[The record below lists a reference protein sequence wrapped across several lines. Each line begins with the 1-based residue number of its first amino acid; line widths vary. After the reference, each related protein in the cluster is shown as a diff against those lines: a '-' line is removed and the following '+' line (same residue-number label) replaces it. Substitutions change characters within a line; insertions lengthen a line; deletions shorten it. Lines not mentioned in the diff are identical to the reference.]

1 MESDK
6 FVVEKYKKLMG
17 YDNRGEVFDADH
29 FVFRKINDDYLD
41 SALDIYF
48 SYKNNNFE
56 KLGIVN
62 TQLAKEYGQN
72 FLKHEKHII
81 SYPYE
86 WPVDMFKKAALFQ
99 LDLFIELD
107 KYGFTLK
114 DAIPANIV
122 FNNTKPVFVDFLS
135 ILKKDS
141 LIKEEWLFEGNNK
154 VDGDLRFLVF
164 EKMFFPFYFIPLFLM
179 KRNKIKEF
187 RDMLFNRACNALGSS
202 APDFKDLLGGN
213 DVREKITN
221 ILDIFTYQF
230 NAYKHRKQGFV
241 SFCKFL
247 KDYVQNLDMGYSN
260 SDYTSYYVSK
270 KEDFDFLDSSDWKAK
285 QKSVYS
291 VIKFDQ
297 PDTVLDLGANT
308 GWFSELACRN
318 GASVIATDI
327 DEASV
332 NFLYKYAKSKKL
344 NILPLVL
351 SFQDLLKSKQG
362 IALEE
367 LGPSV
372 GNQEKLFMEPVK
384 RIKSDLV
391 LSLAL
396 VHHLVLG
403 QGLSIENVFKI
414 LSQVTK
420 KALVLEYVGWDDEL
434 IKKESTFFKNLNKF
448 TKETY
453 NLNLFIKEGK
463 KQFKSVE
470 LLESHPAT
478 RTLLVFRR

>member
-1 MESDK
+1 M
-6 FVVEKYKKLMG
+6 VEKYKKLRG
-17 YDNRGEVFDADH
+17 YDNRGQVFDADR
-29 FVFRKINDDYLD
+29 FIFRKINKDYLD
-41 SALDIYF
+41 LALDIF
-48 SYKNNNFE
+48 ASYKKNNFV
-56 KLGIVN
+56 KLGIVD
-62 TQLAKEYGQN
+62 TQLAEEYGKE

-86 WPVDMFKKAALFQ
+86 WSVDMFKKAALLQ

-122 FNNTKPVFVDFLS
+122 YKNTKPIFVDFLS

-141 LIKEEWLFEGNNK
+141 LIKEEWLFENSK
-154 VDGDLRFLVF
+154 TVKEDLRFLVF
-164 EKMFFPFYFIPLFLM
+164 EKMFFPFFFIPLFLI
-179 KRNKIKEF
+179 KRKKIKQARE
-187 RDMLFNRACNALGSS
+187 MLFNRACNVLGSS
-202 APDFKDLLGGN
+202 APNFNDLLFANG
-213 DVREKITN
+213 VREKITN
-221 ILDIFTYQF
+221 AFEAFVYRFNTYRH
-230 NAYKHRKQGFV
+230 KKQGFV
-241 SFCKFL
+241 NFCKFL
-247 KDYVQNLDMGYSN
+247 KDYIKKLDMGYSD

-270 KEDFDFLDSSDWKAK
+270 KEDFDFSDSSDWKEK

-291 VIKFDQ
+291 VIKFDK

-332 NFLYKYAKSKKL
+332 NFLYKYADTNNL

-362 IALEE
+362 IS
-367 LGPSV
+367 LGPLDN
-372 GNQEKLFMEPVK
+372 NQEKLFMEPIK

-391 LSLAL
+391 LALAL

-403 QGLSIENVFKI
+403 QGLSIEYILKV
-414 LSQVTK
+414 LSQITK
-420 KALVLEYVGWDDEL
+420 KTLVLEYVGWDDKL
-434 IKKESTFFKNLNKF
+434 IKNEPSFFANLNKF
-448 TKETY
+448 TRDTY
-453 NLNLFIKEGK
+453 NLDLFVREGK
-463 KQFKSVE
+463 KYFKSIE
-470 LLESHPAT
+470 LLESHPKS
-478 RTLLVFRR
+478 RTILVFRR

>member
-1 MESDK
+1 M
-6 FVVEKYKKLMG
+6 VEKYKKLRG
-17 YDNRGEVFDADH
+17 YDNRGQVFDAID
-29 FVFRKINDDYLD
+29 FVYRKVNKDYLD
-41 SALDIYF
+41 SALDIF
-48 SYKNNNFE
+48 SVYNKKNF
-56 KLGIVN
+56 KSLGIVD
-62 TQLAKEYGQN
+62 TKLAPEYGKD

-86 WPVDMFKKAALFQ
+86 WSVDMFKDAALLQ

-114 DAIPANIV
+114 DAVPANIV
-122 FNNTKPVFVDFLS
+122 FKHTKPIFVDFLS

-141 LIKEEWLFEGNNK
+141 LINEKWLFEGLK
-154 VDGDLRFLVF
+154 TKERDLRFAVF
-164 EKMFFPFYFIPLFLM
+164 EKMLIPFFLVPLFLI
-179 KRNKIKEF
+179 KRKKIKLARE
-187 RDMLFNRACNALGSS
+187 MLFNRACNALGSS
-202 APDFKDLLGGN
+202 APDFKDLLDGGGI
-213 DVREKITN
+213 REKMSNAFEVFI
-221 ILDIFTYQF
+221 YKF
-230 NAYKHRKQGFV
+230 NFYKYKKQGFV

-247 KDYVQNLDMGYSN
+247 KSYIKKMDMGYSN

-270 KEDFDFLDSSDWKAK
+270 KEYFDFSDSSDWKEK

-318 GASVIATDI
+318 GANVIATDI

-344 NILPLVL
+344 NILPIVL

-362 IALEE
+362 IDSLDC
-367 LGPSV
+367 
-372 GNQEKLFMEPVK
+372 QEKLFMEPVK

-391 LSLAL
+391 LALAL

-403 QGLSIENVFKI
+403 QGLSIESIFKV
-414 LSQVTK
+414 LSQATK
-420 KALVLEYVGWDDEL
+420 KTLILEYVGWDDEL
-434 IKKESTFFKNLNKF
+434 IKKEPTFFKNLNKF

-453 NLNLFIKEGK
+453 NLNLFVKEGK
-463 KQFKSVE
+463 KYFKNIE
-470 LLESHPAT
+470 LLESHPET